1 MISNEH
7 LNIRYHEFNMKYVR
21 PGLAVIVAYVL
32 AYSIPAVAPLA
43 AFSRFDVAAS
53 VLFAAIFGIF
63 AALAISRRER
73 LKETVALELNKIRRI
88 YHLGKNLS
96 GGDHIRAWFTQ
107 LHGFVYD
114 YLGLFEKRSLADYEQ
129 GNAAFRK
136 MAYHIYALP
145 EIREVKE
152 EALYNGLLAA
162 AGEVSEARQKINGLL
177 KARFYVGHWFELLIA
192 LVLFI
197 VAVLSATS
205 DASESRFITFATLAL
220 GLLLAELYF
229 DHDFLSAEN
238 GRALA
243 AEYVKNIGRLE
254 LKRD

>member
-1 MISNEH
+1 MR
-7 LNIRYHEFNMKYVR
+7 LIR
-21 PGLAVIVAYVL
+21 PALVIVVAYVL
-32 AYSIPAVAPLA
+32 AYSLLAIAPLA
-43 AFSRFDVAAS
+43 AFSRFDVGAS

-73 LKETVALELNKIRRI
+73 LKGTVALELNKIRRI

-96 GGDHIRAWFTQ
+96 GGDYIRAWFTQ

-114 YLGLFEKRSLADYEQ
+114 YLSSFQQRSLADYEQ

-152 EALYNGLLAA
+152 EALYNELLVA
-162 AGEVSEARQKINGLL
+162 AGEVSEARQKIGSLL
-177 KARFYVGHWFELLIA
+177 KARFYANHWFELSIA
-192 LVLFI
+192 LILFVISVLT
-197 VAVLSATS
+197 ATS
-205 DASESRFITFATLAL
+205 DASGSRFTTFATLAL
-220 GLLLAELYF
+220 GLLLALIYF